1 MPAGAHSSRE
11 IHLRLKAINS
21 PARLAKSIILAT
33 GFAAFFLLLGERP
46 AFAQRTA
53 LAPDAAASPLNPAYL
68 PSSAR
73 PSLGSR
79 FASMLITVTDQAG
92 APLPDQALVK
102 LYCDASRH
110 QLWENTRNK
119 SQVKFDSV
127 PPCDYE
133 VQASAAGYDTATES
147 VDVMA
152 GGQIRVVS
160 IRLKRSGD
168 IKPGQLLGP
177 AAFKHMQKGLSAL
190 SAGRLD
196 VAQKQF
202 ESAERLAPANAD
214 VNFVLGFLFVQK
226 QELAEAETYFLKAV
240 SFDPENV
247 HAWTL
252 LGQLHEQRGDFAGA
266 VPPLEKAVSVDEHHW
281 IAHWALALA
290 YFHLQHFRHARAEAA
305 TTVREG
311 NGAANAAL
319 VIGEL
324 AVAHLGKADEAVAA
338 FKSFLRDHPQ
348 DQAAPAVRI
357 ALAMLQA
364 TPPESAAS
372 DRNLPLRALSSQ
384 ASAPVRPNF

>member
-1 MPAGAHSSRE
+1 
-11 IHLRLKAINS
+11 
-21 PARLAKSIILAT
+21 
-33 GFAAFFLLLGERP
+33 
-46 AFAQRTA
+46 
-53 LAPDAAASPLNPAYL
+53 
-68 PSSAR
+68 
-73 PSLGSR
+73 
-79 FASMLITVTDQAG
+79 MLVIVTNQAG

-160 IRLKRSGD
+160 MHLKRSGD
-168 IKPGQLLGP
+168 IKPGQLLGSS
-177 AAFKHMQKGLSAL
+177 AFKHMQKGLSAM

-202 ESAERLAPANAD
+202 ESAARLAPANAD

-226 QELAEAETYFLKAV
+226 QQLAEAETYFLKAV

-290 YFHLQHFRHARAEAA
+290 YFHLQQFQQARDEAA

-311 NGAANAAL
+311 DGAANAAL

-324 AVAHLGKADEAVAA
+324 AAVHLGKADEAIAS

-348 DQAAPAVRI
+348 DPAAPAVRN
-357 ALAMLQA
+357 ALAMLQ
-364 TPPESAAS
+364 TTRPQSAAS
-372 DRNLPLRALSSQ
+372 DRNLPLQAVSSQ